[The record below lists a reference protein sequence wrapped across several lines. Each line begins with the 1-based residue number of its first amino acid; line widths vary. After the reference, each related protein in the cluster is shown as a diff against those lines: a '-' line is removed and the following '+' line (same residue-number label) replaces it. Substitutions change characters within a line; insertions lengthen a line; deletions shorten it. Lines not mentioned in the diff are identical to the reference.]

1 MASTLTA
8 PKSDNLLHLTGKNY
22 EISLNQSIKSLLTSL
37 RNSNF
42 QKSTNFVS
50 EFQEFVQSK
59 LDPPLESIWVYAAL
73 TFSSQKN
80 EPFSRLS
87 EIRDLFQ
94 LIVSCSASCNSIKSI
109 ALVAPVIYNL
119 HKFVLDL
126 KGFQLESKK
135 ERKLSGE
142 IKSLVDSVLGYINV
156 CCNGFDQRFD
166 KLEGFIAPLGD
177 LINFWLVGDGN
188 GVQDMNAD
196 SLRVFFPLLSNDIVN
211 RVSVEEC
218 EMIDL
223 AGFVVVEAFLL
234 KLCWKIREEGFGE
247 KVLNDLGYWIVGS
260 FTGLRNS
267 YFYVTLLRMLL
278 EPVLPI
284 NSLVNLEHQ
293 DDLKKV
299 LFDSLLLVEYSFL
312 NPESLGKLPTKHAKN
327 VIVTKLIASHEAIES
342 SRERRDQKIT
352 IAYFDAFA
360 NSSLPSLIVKWIRN
374 ELGCEFSTSEPTGTS
389 PRAYIR
395 WLLNIENKGIKIF
408 DDDMSKFRIAFN
420 SKEASEQEM
429 EGGRKPDSDLLF
441 YMDYKGQEEGGSEE
455 DEKTSEGM
463 SAAFTAAA
471 RSIQSSEQGGR
482 KRKTK
487 DGKRRKQVKFVKYN
501 ITDQSTPPSNDNSD
515 GGSDL
520 ENPSSDEDLEVKD

>member
-1 MASTLTA
+1 MASTLNA
-8 PKSDNLLHLTGKNY
+8 PKSDNLRHFIGKNY
-22 EISLNQSIKSLLTSL
+22 EISLDQSIKSLLTSL

-50 EFQEFVQSK
+50 KFQEFAQSRP
-59 LDPPLESIWVYAAL
+59 DPPLESVWVYAAL
-73 TFSSQKN
+73 TFNAQKT

-87 EIRDLFQ
+87 EISDLFQ

-126 KGFQLESKK
+126 NGFDLGSKK
-135 ERKLSGE
+135 ERKLRGE

-166 KLEGFIAPLGD
+166 ELEGLITPLGD
-177 LINFWLVGDGN
+177 LISIWLVSN
-188 GVQDMNAD
+188 EVQDMNAE
-196 SLRVFFPLLSNDIVN
+196 SMRVFFPLLSNDIVN
-211 RVSVEEC
+211 RVTVEGC

-223 AGFVVVEAFLL
+223 AGFVIAEAFLL

-247 KVLNDLGYWIVGS
+247 KVQNELRYWIVGS
-260 FTGLRNS
+260 ITGLRSS

-284 NSLVNLEHQ
+284 SSLVNLEHQ
-293 DDLKKV
+293 DDLRKV
-299 LFDSLLLVEYSFL
+299 LFDALLLVEYSFL
-312 NPESLGKLPTKHAKN
+312 SPESVGKLPAKHGKH
-327 VIVTKLIASHEAIES
+327 VIITKLIANHEAIES
-342 SRERRDQKIT
+342 SREHRDHTKT
-352 IAYFDAFA
+352 IVYSDAFA

-374 ELGCEFSTSEPTGTS
+374 ELGSELSTSEPVGTS
-389 PRAYIR
+389 PRAFIR
-395 WLLNIENKGIKIF
+395 WMLNIENKGIKIF
-408 DDDMSKFRIAFN
+408 DDDMSKFRSAFN

-429 EGGRKPDSDLLF
+429 EEGRKPDSDIF
-441 YMDYKGQEEGGSEE
+441 YMDYEGQEEGGSEE

-471 RSIQSSEQGGR
+471 RSMQSSEQGGR

-487 DGKRRKQVKFVKYN
+487 GGKKRKQMKFVKYS
-501 ITDQSTPPSNDNSD
+501 ITDHSLLTEGRSVLPRNDHSD
-515 GGSDL
+515 GGSNL
-520 ENPSSDEDLEVKD
+520 ENPSSDED